1 MKELKFLGIIPAR
14 YESTRL
20 PRKPLKD
27 ICGHTMIEWV
37 YKRAI
42 KSNLDRVV
50 VATDSQEVFDVV
62 KAFGGDVVMTDAN
75 HLNGTSRIAEVCEK
89 IIDCDVI
96 INIQGDEPL
105 IEPAMINSLIESF
118 KEENDLKMTT
128 LKHKLNKK
136 EDIENPNFVKVV
148 TDKKDYAI
156 YFSRSVIP
164 YPRNENL
171 DIYFKHVG
179 IYGYKREFV
188 LEYSKLESTPLENSE
203 SLEQL
208 RVLENGYK
216 IKVLETPYEIIGVDT
231 AEELEKV
238 REYILK
244 NKIKI

>member
-1 MKELKFLGIIPAR
+1 MKFLGVIPAR

-50 VATDSQEVFDVV
+50 IATDSKEVFDEVLS
-62 KAFGGDVVMTDAN
+62 FGGDVIMTDAN
-75 HLNGTSRIAEVCEK
+75 HLNGTSRIAEVCQK
-89 IIDCDVI
+89 ITDYDVV

-105 IEPAMINSLIESF
+105 IEPDMINSLIDIF
-118 KEENDLKMTT
+118 KEEKDLKMAT
-128 LKHKLNKK
+128 LKHKMKKK
-136 EDIENPNFVKVV
+136 EDIENPNFVKVI

-231 AEELEKV
+231 AEELERV
-238 REYILK
+238 RKYILEK
-244 NKIKI
+244 EIKI

>member
-1 MKELKFLGIIPAR
+1 MKFLGVIPAR

-50 VATDSQEVFDVV
+50 IATDSKEVFDEVLS
-62 KAFGGDVVMTDAN
+62 FGGDVIMTDAN
-75 HLNGTSRIAEVCEK
+75 HLNGTSRIAEVCQK
-89 IIDCDVI
+89 ITDYDVV

-105 IEPAMINSLIESF
+105 IEPDMINSLIDIF
-118 KEENDLKMTT
+118 KEENDLKMAT
-128 LKHKLNKK
+128 LKHKLKKK
-136 EDIENPNFVKVV
+136 EDIENPNFVKVI

-231 AEELEKV
+231 AEELERV
-238 REYILK
+238 RKYILEK
-244 NKIKI
+244 EIKI

>member
-1 MKELKFLGIIPAR
+1 MKFLGVIPAR

-50 VATDSQEVFDVV
+50 IATDSKEVFDEVLS
-62 KAFGGDVVMTDAN
+62 FGGDVIMTDAN
-75 HLNGTSRIAEVCEK
+75 HLNGTSRIAEVCQK
-89 IIDCDVI
+89 ITDYDVV

-105 IEPAMINSLIESF
+105 IEPDMINSLIDIF
-118 KEENDLKMTT
+118 KEENDLKMAT
-128 LKHKLNKK
+128 LKHKLKKK
-136 EDIENPNFVKVV
+136 EDIENPNFVKVI
-148 TDKKDYAI
+148 TNKKDYAI

-231 AEELEKV
+231 AEELERV
-238 REYILK
+238 RKYILEK
-244 NKIKI
+244 EIKI

>member
-1 MKELKFLGIIPAR
+1 MKFLGVIPAR

-50 VATDSQEVFDVV
+50 IATDSQEVFDAV
-62 KAFGGDVVMTDAN
+62 KSFGGDVVMTDTN

-89 IIDCDVI
+89 ITDYDVV

-105 IEPAMINSLIESF
+105 IEPDMINSLIEVF
-118 KEENDLKMTT
+118 KEENGLKMAT

-136 EDIENPNFVKVV
+136 EDIENPNFVKVI

-188 LEYSKLESTPLENSE
+188 LEYSKLDSTPLENSE

-231 AEELEKV
+231 AEELERV
-238 REYILK
+238 RKYILEK
-244 NKIKI
+244 EIKI

>member
-1 MKELKFLGIIPAR
+1 MKFLGVIPAR

-20 PRKPLKD
+20 PNKPLKD

-37 YKRAI
+37 YKRAL
-42 KSNLDRVV
+42 KSNLDKVI
-50 VATDSQEVFDVV
+50 VATDSVEVFDEV
-62 KAFGGDVVMTDAN
+62 KSFGGDVILTSKN

-89 IIDCDVI
+89 ITNYDVI

-105 IEPAMINSLIESF
+105 IEGDMINSLIGIF
-118 KEENDLKMTT
+118 KEEEKLQMAT
-128 LKHKLNKK
+128 LKHKLLKK
-136 EDIENPNFVKVV
+136 NDIENPNFVKVV

-164 YPRNENL
+164 YPRNENW

-231 AEELEKV
+231 QAELDKV
-238 REYILK
+238 RKYIIEK
-244 NKIKI
+244 GIKI